1 MLIVTR
7 TQTIFF
13 YENDNDDG
21 NEDGHIL
28 RLLVNHEGSLFAVDY
43 QTFLR
48 ITLITTSSLR
58 KLPAIHALNS
68 PFVYP

>member
-1 MLIVTR
+1 MLIVTS

-13 YENDNDDG
+13 YENDNEDG

-28 RLLVNHEGSLFAVDY
+28 RLLVNHEGSLFAVDS
-43 QTFLR
+43 LR